1 MRESRSMQRVFLA
14 FAHAFMNQIS
24 STALS
29 NGTSSIEERLA
40 RWLLMAHDRLDDDA
54 IPLTH
59 EFLSLM
65 LGVRRAGVTVALN
78 ALERKG
84 VISLARGQ
92 ILITDREGL
101 KASANGSYAELEM
114 PVAH

>member
-1 MRESRSMQRVFLA
+1 MQRVFLH
-14 FAHAFMNQIS
+14 FAHAFMNQVA

-29 NGTSSIEERLA
+29 NGTASVEERLA
-40 RWLLMAHDRLDDDA
+40 RWLLMAHDRLDGDE

-78 ALERKG
+78 ALEGKA
-84 VISLARGQ
+84 VIRLARGQ
-92 ILITDREGL
+92 IFVVDRKGL
-101 KASANGSYAELEM
+101 KTSANGAYSK
-114 PVAH
+114 H